1 MLNTSGN
8 IGRDKSFVDDLI
20 MELGIVRVRVASV
33 PRFTEI
39 QPTFWRFA
47 FFYFY
52 LFLQFLFIFNLKI
65 IIMSL
70 FPIYFPSCLSSHRYH
85 PSIFFFFFQFHS
97 IPFQL
102 F

>member
-52 LFLQFLFIFNLKI
+52 LFLILKSLLCLYFQFIFHLV
-65 IIMSL
+65 
-70 FPIYFPSCLSSHRYH
+70 
-85 PSIFFFFFQFHS
+85 
-97 IPFQL
+97 
-102 F
+102 